1 MEISGVRQIAAQ
13 RQQVWKALNDPAVLK
28 ACLPGCES
36 VQADGADAFRIVLTA
51 AIGPLRARFNG
62 VLKITDAVPPASCT
76 LLFEGQGGAMGF
88 GKSSAAVTL
97 AEAAGGTELRYTA
110 NAQVGGKLAQVG
122 ARLIDS
128 VARKLSDDFFVA
140 FGKQFAA
147 PEAAAQPAAAK
158 PAQVSAAGASA
169 NAPANPQAGAQAS
182 APGPALPPAPAPASW
197 CPAGG
202 SPSRP
207 PSARRRRSPARC
219 SRAERPAQPDRIHI
233 QETDMTQEN
242 RRRQLMLA
250 AAGAAAASIVPALP
264 AHAQQPNASSKIV
277 RIFVGFP
284 PGQATDIV
292 ARLLAE
298 RLTPITG
305 YNYIVDNRPGQGGS
319 LALGVLAKSPPDG
332 NTMMLAHMSAMC
344 TNPHLYKSVP
354 YDSLKDFDAAG
365 LVGDLPFVLVCNPSI
380 PAQTLPELIAYA
392 KANLGKLTN
401 GSSGNGTVSHLAMEE
416 FKRKAG
422 VDIVHIPYKGSSQ
435 NLADVVG
442 GTVSIA
448 LETAPAVQAF
458 VQSGK
463 LRALA
468 AGTSKRLAA
477 PLAVPTLAEYGITG
491 INAVTWLM
499 LLYPNGTAK
508 PMIHSTFEAANNIVR
523 SPQVVQRF
531 AQLGVLPR
539 SSASPEEAAAYIRSE
554 YAAWG
559 AIVKRSGTTLD

>member
-1 MEISGVRQIAAQ
+1 M
-13 RQQVWKALNDPAVLK
+13 
-28 ACLPGCES
+28 
-36 VQADGADAFRIVLTA
+36 
-51 AIGPLRARFNG
+51 
-62 VLKITDAVPPASCT
+62 
-76 LLFEGQGGAMGF
+76 LFEGQGGAMGF
-88 GKSSAAVTL
+88 GKGSAAVTL

-140 FGKQFAA
+140 FGKQFAT

-182 APGPALPPAPAPASW
+182 APAEAGAPAS
-197 CPAGG
+197 
-202 SPSRP
+202 
-207 PSARRRRSPARC
+207 
-219 SRAERPAQPDRIHI
+219 
-233 QETDMTQEN
+233 
-242 RRRQLMLA
+242 L
-250 AAGAAAASIVPALP
+250 GASVMVPGWWLTVA
-264 AHAQQPNASSKIV
+264 
-277 RIFVGFP
+277 
-284 PGQATDIV
+284 ATDIV

-344 TNPHLYKSVP
+344 ANPHLYKSVP
-354 YDSLKDFDAAG
+354 YDSLKDFEAAG

-392 KANLGKLTN
+392 KANPGKLTN
-401 GSSGNGTVSHLAMEE
+401 GSSGNGTVSHLTMEE

-499 LLYPNGTAK
+499 LMYPSGTAK